1 MIGSAW
7 AQAHVD
13 DDLAGLLH
21 AAHRAAGDPAASL
34 ALADRAMAVL
44 PLPGRGRTLELWRGL
59 AELAAVDLTVVRA
72 LEPHLDA
79 QAILAQAAEEGYA
92 VPDASGVWG
101 VFAAEGA
108 DPRLEL
114 RDGRLTGRK
123 PWCSLAG
130 LLDKAL
136 VTAWVSPHERGLVAV
151 DLHQPGVRAVEEPWV
166 ARGLRSVQ
174 STALDL
180 HDVPGVPVGPPNW
193 YLTRGGFAW
202 GGLGVAAV
210 WFGGAAG
217 LARRMWAAAQE
228 RDPDQVGL
236 ALLGA
241 VDAALTGAGA
251 TLAEA
256 AAAVDQGLVRGE
268 HAWPRCVRTRHVVH
282 DACETVLAAVAHG
295 LGPAPLVGEEEHA
308 ARVADLQLY
317 LRQHKAE
324 RDAAVVGR
332 AVADGMPT
340 AW

>member
-7 AQAHVD
+7 EQAPVEPA
-13 DDLAGLLH
+13 LADLLH
-21 AAHRAAGDPAASL
+21 DARGAAGDAAA
-34 ALADRAMAVL
+34 ALGLVERAAALL
-44 PLPGRGRTLELWRGL
+44 PHPGHGRTLELWRAL
-59 AELAAVDLTVVRA
+59 AEVAAVDLTVARA

-92 VPDASGVWG
+92 VPATSGRWG
-101 VFAAEGA
+101 VFAAEGP

-114 RDGRLTGRK
+114 KDGRLSGRK

-130 LLDKAL
+130 LLDHAL

-151 DLHQPGVRAVEEPWV
+151 DLHHPGVRAVDEPWV
-166 ARGLRSVQ
+166 ARGLRTVR
-174 STALDL
+174 STGLDL
-180 HDVPGVPVGPPNW
+180 HDVPGELVGPPGW
-193 YLTRGGFAW
+193 YLARPGFVW

-217 LARRMWAAAQE
+217 LARRMWAATQE

-236 ALLGA
+236 ALLGE
-241 VDAALTGAGA
+241 VDTALTGAGA

-256 AAAVDQGLVRGE
+256 AAALDAGLVRGE
-268 HAWPRCVRTRHVVH
+268 HAWARCVRTRHVVH
-282 DACETVLAAVAHG
+282 EACETVLTAAAHG
-295 LGPAPLVGEEEHA
+295 LGPGPLAGEEEHA
-308 ARVADLQLY
+308 SRVADLQFY
-317 LRQHKAE
+317 LRQHRGE
-324 RDAAVVGR
+324 RDAALVGR